1 MIHAQSWQSSRVR
14 KINKFFVHVHRHFF
28 CKPSVHL
35 MWCSITKN
43 WHLTVCLKYFPIFHL
58 CKCYD
63 SIPKRRE
70 RNEMK
75 KKLFFFYLIK
85 NEMRIFSFTSNNIQ
99 CAFIGFIHEC
109 RKWKLREFYGTFNSL
124 VFQCFLSRFAG
135 KVKIAQLCTFHPHRQ
150 QEMHRKRSEKSIL
163 LRVNL
168 LFSRSM
174 TLSHWIK
181 LHLFC
186 GASSEFFISSSI
198 LNKDEV
204 CAHLYVFNEIQ
215 KLYGFFLL
223 FAFCQVLIF
232 SRVVYDKLIQL

>member
-1 MIHAQSWQSSRVR
+1 MLW
-14 KINKFFVHVHRHFF
+14 
-28 CKPSVHL
+28 
-35 MWCSITKN
+35 
-43 WHLTVCLKYFPIFHL
+43 FHS
-58 CKCYD
+58 KATW
-63 SIPKRRE
+63 E
-70 RNEMK
+70 EWNEK
-75 KKLFFFYLIK
+75 EAFFFYLIK

-99 CAFIGFIHEC
+99 CAFIGFIHGC
-109 RKWKLREFYGTFNSL
+109 RKWKLREFYGTFNSSF
-124 VFQCFLSRFAG
+124 FQCFLSRFAG
-135 KVKIAQLCTFHPHRQ
+135 KVKIAQLCTFHSHRQ

-186 GASSEFFISSSI
+186 GASSEFFISSSL

-215 KLYGFFLL
+215 KLYGFFIICFLSG
-223 FAFCQVLIF
+223 FDIF
-232 SRVVYDKLIQL
+232 SCGLW